1 MAKRKLR
8 GGQPRPAKRIARQ
21 SQPKATPGR
30 GRDRDEPP
38 IMHVQG
44 FVDRFDRDHRLMPDR
59 PFLFILGAGASK
71 ASGIRTAAEFVKDW
85 LETLYHE
92 DPEHPELS
100 FEDWVRQN
108 RAGIEGFDPD
118 DWAVAYPRVYERC
131 FRHDPDRGYAY
142 LEDAMKDARPSYGYT
157 VLAQILG
164 TTEHKVV
171 ITTNF
176 DNLAADAVALCTQT
190 FPLVCGHDSLAGFA
204 RARPRR
210 PVILKVHHD
219 LLLAPKN
226 EPDELDGLGPGYQH
240 AVAALLRVY
249 TPVVIGY
256 GGNDGSLMGMLE
268 SLPEGSIPGGVY
280 WCYRIQGEQPRQQI
294 RRFVGRQKGHL
305 VRIGGFDELMVMIGE
320 KLGISPPDA
329 FIKATAEEYA
339 RRLIEDLVAI
349 KKRLES
355 EAASPA
361 AGAGSSKEERGAVQ
375 AALASVTATFQQATG
390 PMRWWQWRHL
400 AEAEPDLD
408 KRAAIYREAVEVLPN
423 DVAMLNEAAVFFS
436 RRGSDE
442 AAGLFEHSLRLSPGD
457 ADVLGNY
464 AVFLKNVPKDY
475 DRAQELYERA
485 LKAAPEHAD
494 ILGNYAVF
502 IKNVRKD
509 YGRAQELFERALK
522 AAPEDADNL
531 GNYAAFLLARGERDR
546 GLATLD
552 RAVGKLS
559 DGEPSGLNVE
569 VWFYAFLHAPPER
582 HAEALGKLKALVA
595 RGVRSPGWDFS
606 ENVSRAVQDGHPEA
620 PWLEKLPKVLDGD
633 AEPATLADWPAWQP
647 GVLPP

>member
-1 MAKRKLR
+1 
-8 GGQPRPAKRIARQ
+8 
-21 SQPKATPGR
+21 
-30 GRDRDEPP
+30 
-38 IMHVQG
+38 MHVQG

-485 LKAAPEHAD
+485 LKATPDHASNLGNYASFHYTVRKDYDRAQELYERALKAAPEHAD